1 MSSTLSEM
9 IITKIHAFNRV
20 NVMENTVGGYAV
32 PRDKSAIAIKT
43 VGCTEYQSAGIH
55 YLSDSTHAILL
66 PKGAVYSWICKQKGE
81 CLMVEFDGENVPEAL
96 TLIKIK
102 NCSEIAT
109 VFARLENLMIFRKPA
124 YTVKCMQGI
133 YEILVKLCESDA
145 SDYSLISKKNKIA
158 KSVEYLEEH
167 CLSDDISIEKLA
179 DISGISSVYFRKIFS
194 EIYGMPPMQYVG
206 RIRIEKAK
214 GMLIGDFISVTQIAE
229 MSGFGSVYHFCKAFK
244 KATGLTPTEWA
255 KNVNTK

>member
-55 YLSDSTHAILL
+55 YLSDSSHAILL

-109 VFARLENLMIFRKPA
+109 VFAKIENLMIFKKPG
-124 YTVKCMQGI
+124 YNIKCMQGV
-133 YEILVKLCESDA
+133 YEILVKLCDSET
-145 SDYSLISKKNKIA
+145 SDYSLVSKKNKITE
-158 KSVEYLEEH
+158 SVEYLEKH
-167 CLSDDISIEKLA
+167 CLSDDISIETLA
-179 DISGISSVYFRKIFS
+179 KISGISSVYFRKIFT
-194 EIYGMPPMQYVG
+194 ELYGMPPMQYVG

-214 GMLIGDFISVTQIAE
+214 SLLISDSISVTDVAE

-244 KATGLTPTEWA
+244 KATGLTPTEWSKSA
-255 KNVNTK
+255 KN